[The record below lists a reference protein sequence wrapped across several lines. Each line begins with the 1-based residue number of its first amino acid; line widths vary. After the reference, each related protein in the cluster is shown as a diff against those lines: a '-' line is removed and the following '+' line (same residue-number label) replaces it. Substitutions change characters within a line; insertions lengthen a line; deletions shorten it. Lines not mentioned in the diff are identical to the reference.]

1 MNNWDFFGLGTDR
14 TQLIIAGALGGLVR
28 WLTLRDHWS
37 DGIIAII
44 VGALCATFVS
54 PLALPALTPLLG
66 NVGMPPESVNGFSGF
81 LIGVGGISVS
91 GLLLDVWRLR
101 RKMLRATPPNEG
113 KSE

>member
-1 MNNWDFFGLGTDR
+1 MSNWDFFGLGTDR

-37 DGIIAII
+37 DGVIAIA
-44 VGALCATFVS
+44 VGAICATFVS
-54 PLALPALTPLLG
+54 PLALPALTPFLG
-66 NVGMPPESVNGFSGF
+66 AVGMPPESVNGFSGF

-101 RKMLRATPPNEG
+101 RKMLKAEG
-113 KSE
+113 SQKDEK